1 MRLVEEL
8 VQLIA
13 MSYVCRTVLVSP
25 MPQPMWMVLAARYG
39 LIPARSGILIPPTTG
54 RLLLLP
60 ELYIFVN
67 KAGHLHVWEEIRNII
82 LRALGE
88 TERMEIQ

>member
-1 MRLVEEL
+1 MRQVEDL

-13 MSYVCRTVLVSP
+13 RLYVCRTVLVLR
-25 MPQPMWMVLAARYG
+25 MLRPMWMVQAARYG
-39 LIPARSGILIPPTTG
+39 LITAKSGMLIPPTTA
-54 RLLLLP
+54 RLLLLK

-67 KAGHLHVWEEIRNII
+67 KGPHLHVWEEIRNII

-88 TERMEIQ
+88 TERM